1 MSAGGARRA
10 AAPPRSAHTHPRA
23 APLPRPSPTRRS
35 NTYGYS
41 RLTFYNSTHLL
52 FEQVQTDNGQPATT
66 GTVIDAYLHVQT
78 AHGPFAA

>member
-1 MSAGGARRA
+1 MRAARGARR
-10 AAPPRSAHTHPRA
+10 PLPVPTHPRA